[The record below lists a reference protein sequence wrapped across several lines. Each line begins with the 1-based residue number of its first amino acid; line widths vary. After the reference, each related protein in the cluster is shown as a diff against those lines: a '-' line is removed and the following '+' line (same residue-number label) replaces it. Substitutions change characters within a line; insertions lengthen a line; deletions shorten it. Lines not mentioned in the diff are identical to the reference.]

1 MDLNNLETQ
10 FFDRILNAS
19 PSTKVRFNVKYQNNS
34 IEVYVIPT
42 IADDTGYFT
51 MKYHVPFKHDPT
63 STDSW
68 TLPEDAPLLLKQAW
82 KSGDLV
88 QAQQRVNILS
98 NSSRVNPTLHV
109 KIHIQTPNKGEL
121 ILEDNQITIKDSI
134 LKRTEFCILDFPDF
148 KITEEELSSSEYVGR
163 QIILC
168 SSDGWKITL
177 RKDSTWTRGQISHI
191 GVIERDD
198 CSEYGIDELVNVLE
212 GLKYFFAFVSGVYHH
227 PTVVIGY
234 DSCGLPAWGTIGKF
248 KTEAHRCDN
257 WFYRDGEAKAGIDLE
272 TLFPLFWTKWTEKR
286 NELVAIAECYVH
298 SNVMRKAGISSDAVA
313 KSYAGLEIL
322 SSLWLNKTIT
332 KDSRKKIYKA
342 LSEMKIPNLCLSKF
356 DTPIMARLSDKLDLS
371 NYKGPYLLNSVRN
384 YIPHP
389 LDNNPQQQNDEK
401 PSPVVKEKHL
411 KYLDSDWRHYL
422 YLHDLSQ
429 FYLEYSL
436 LRFCGYEIGSDLSK
450 YRPLR
455 DRPLVS

>member
-1 MDLNNLETQ
+1 MELNNLEIQ
-10 FFDRILNAS
+10 FFDKVLNAS

-34 IEVYVIPT
+34 IEVYAIPT
-42 IADDTGYFT
+42 IAEDNGYFT
-51 MKYHVPFKHDPT
+51 MEYHVPYQHDQT
-63 STDSW
+63 SNEPW
-68 TLPEDAPLLLKQAW
+68 RLPEDAPTLLKQAW
-82 KSGDLV
+82 RSGEIV
-88 QAQQRVNILS
+88 QAQQSIDSLAKPPRT
-98 NSSRVNPTLHV
+98 NPTLHV
-109 KIHIQTPNKGEL
+109 RIHIQTPNKGEL
-121 ILEDNQITIKDSI
+121 ILENNQITVKDSM
-134 LKRTEFCILDFPDF
+134 LKRTEFCILNFPDF

-163 QIILC
+163 KINLC
-168 SSDGWKITL
+168 SSNGWKIAL
-177 RKDSTWTRGQISHI
+177 RKDSTTRGQISHI

-198 CSEYGIDELVNVLE
+198 GSEYGIDELANVME
-212 GLKYFFAFVSGVYHH
+212 GLKYFLAFVSGVYHH
-227 PTVVIGY
+227 PTVVTGY

-248 KTEAHRCDN
+248 KTEAHRRDN

-272 TLFPLFWTKWTEKR
+272 TLFPLFWTKWKEKR
-286 NELVAIAECYVH
+286 NELVAIVECYVH
-298 SNVMRKAGISSDAVA
+298 SNVMRKAGIPSDAVA

-322 SSLWLNKTIT
+322 SSLWLNKTIGNG
-332 KDSRKKIYKA
+332 SCKKIYEA
-342 LSEMKIPNLCLSKF
+342 LSGMKIPNLCLSEF

-429 FYLEYSL
+429 FYLEYAL
-436 LRFCGYEIGSDLSK
+436 LQFCRYEIGSDLSK

-455 DRPLVS
+455 DRPLVN